1 MQYYRDGPALENNNN
16 DFDFPNNNNSNSN
29 NNKTNI
35 NNNSILFK
43 VKQQITGKTVNS
55 VTNDVEIMVQLKY
68 LRNFWRNFEIPLINW
83 ETNLQLKWP
92 EKIYFSS
99 CNCNKSR
106 TRI

>member
-29 NNKTNI
+29 NNKSNI

-68 LRNFWRNFEIPLINW
+68 LRNFWRNFEIPLNNW